1 MDENEWNWRIRLESR
16 REERWSKEPSRERAG
31 GAPTPCSISGEISGR
46 PPTRDLASP
55 SEPGEPG
62 SDQPESGDALPDFAG
77 YELLDEIGRGGMGV
91 VYRARQLRPNR
102 VVALKVI
109 REGRFASPVDLQ
121 RFRAEAEAAATL
133 DHPGIVP
140 IYEVGEAE
148 GRHYFSMSYVQ
159 GQSLAERLREGP
171 LDDRQA
177 AEVLV
182 KIADAMAHAHRRGV
196 VHRDLKPG
204 NILLDEA
211 GQPRVSDFGL
221 AKRIEDDS
229 GLTAPGQILGTPS
242 YMAPEQARG
251 EIDRIGTHTDVYA
264 LGALLYEMLTGRP
277 PFRGAG
283 PMETLWLIR
292 EQDPVEP
299 RRLRPT
305 IDQNL
310 QTICMT
316 CLAREPRRRYATAQE
331 LTEDLRRYLRQES
344 ILARPPAVGEQLLR
358 TFRESPFPYDITAVR
373 FRLLGYAAFHLAVQV
388 GIFLLLAYRGPEWLV
403 WLAVLTMHAPLCFLL
418 QTDDSASLLP
428 SNPAERHLWALWT
441 GHFMASAGV
450 FLAYRIQHHPDYVA
464 AVLDAYPAYTAL
476 TGLAFFVMGSSIW
489 FRNSLFGVLWIV
501 LAAAM
506 PLFPRYAPLAYAA
519 LNATVN
525 VSQALHMRRIALTRP
540 RKRSG
545 TAWPTL

>member
-1 MDENEWNWRIRLESR
+1 METHGGELPQV
-16 REERWSKEPSRERAG
+16 EP
-31 GAPTPCSISGEISGR
+31 P
-46 PPTRDLASP
+46 SP
-55 SEPGEPG
+55 
-62 SDQPESGDALPDFAG
+62 LPDFAG

-91 VYRARQLRPNR
+91 VFRARQIRPNR

-109 REGRFASPVDLQ
+109 REGRFAAGVELQ
-121 RFRAEAEAAATL
+121 RFRTEAEAAATL

-148 GRHYFSMSYVQ
+148 GRHYFSMAYVA
-159 GQSLAERLREGP
+159 GCNLAERLREGP

-177 AEVLV
+177 AEMLL

-204 NILLDEA
+204 NVLLDEA
-211 GQPRVSDFGL
+211 GEPRLTDFGL
-221 AKRIEDDS
+221 AKRIKEDT
-229 GLTAPGQILGTPS
+229 GLTVTGQILGTPS
-242 YMAPEQARG
+242 YMAPEQANG
-251 EIDRIGTHTDVYA
+251 EIDRIGPHTDVYA

-277 PFRGAG
+277 PFRGVG
-283 PMETLWLIR
+283 PLETLWLIR
-292 EQDPVEP
+292 QQDPVEP

-316 CLAREPRRRYATAQE
+316 CLARDPCRRYATGAE
-331 LTEDLRRYLRQES
+331 LADDLRRYLRRES
-344 ILARPPAVGEQLLR
+344 IRARPPAIGEQLLR

-388 GIFLLLAYRGPEWLV
+388 GIFLLLANRGPEWLV
-403 WLAVLTMHAPLCFLL
+403 WLAVFTMHAPVCFLL
-418 QTDDSASLLP
+418 QTDDSAGLLP

-450 FLAYRIQHHPDYVA
+450 FLAYRIQHHPDYVQG
-464 AVLDAYPAYTAL
+464 VLVAYPAYTAL

-489 FRNSLFGVLWIV
+489 FRNSLFGALWIV

-506 PLFPRYAPLAYAA
+506 PLFAAYAPLAYAG
-519 LNATVN
+519 LNTAVN
-525 VSQALHMRRIALTRP
+525 VNQALYMRHIARTRP
-540 RKRSG
+540 RKASG
-545 TAWPTL
+545 PAPPTIRPR